1 MSRTRIAPTSLAVT
15 SLALALF
22 AGVASTA
29 FAQGT
34 TLRAASAATPTP
46 ATPAPQP
53 DHAQDWRPQAQ
64 MMLTKAQ
71 GFMRARQHATGG
83 WGVRDG
89 APSFPAIT
97 ALAVMGFL
105 DGPASTPSTID
116 AADPAMQK
124 ALDFML
130 SKQQP
135 NGGIYDQILASYNST
150 ICLSALTRY
159 PDPRAKEGAAKAL
172 AFLRT
177 LQWSETA
184 QNQADLS
191 DAAKA
196 IGPEH
201 SSYGGVGY
209 GRHGRPDLS
218 NTSFF
223 VEALHDAGVEQD
235 DPAFQRALVF
245 LQRTQMLDVGKA
257 NGDQPG
263 NDMEYADGSTQGG
276 FIYAPSPNKD
286 RLGEG
291 SSPAGEIVE
300 SLSGGPGT
308 VAKIDLG
315 HDAENK
321 PRLMTRDEITS
332 VVMRAAAT
340 VDGWPKDAQPIIV
353 MGSTADNAKAQTYD
367 VRTPIQDAVAL
378 ENAIKAA
385 FKESQIEPVIHVEMA
400 SEWKGVSRLRAYG
413 SMTYAGFKSLIY
425 AGLSQNDPRTAAA
438 KNWIEQN
445 YTVDEN
451 PGMGTDGYYYYLV
464 AFSKALDAAEMDTV
478 AGRNWRSDLVTK
490 LASLQNDDGSFRPID
505 DRWMETDPELITAYS
520 MIALQ
525 HALR

>member
-1 MSRTRIAPTSLAVT
+1 MSRTRMPLSPLALAP
-15 SLALALF
+15 LALALF

-34 TLRAASAATPTP
+34 TLRAAPAATATP
-46 ATPAPQP
+46 ATPAPQA
-53 DHAQDWRPQAQ
+53 DHEQDWRPQAQ
-64 MMLTKAQ
+64 VMLTKAQ
-71 GFMRARQHATGG
+71 GFMRARQHASGG
-83 WGVRDG
+83 WGIHEG
-89 APSFPAIT
+89 APVFPAIT
-97 ALAVMGFL
+97 ALTVIGFL
-105 DGPASTPSTID
+105 EGPASAPSTVD
-116 AADPAMQK
+116 PADPAMQK

-135 NGGIYDQILASYNST
+135 NGGIYDQILPSYNST

-159 PDPRAKEGAAKAL
+159 PDPRAKDAAAKAL

-184 QNQADLS
+184 QNQADLT

-223 VEALHDAGVEQD
+223 VEALHDAGVEHD
-235 DPAFQRALVF
+235 DPAFQRALIF
-245 LQRTQMLDVGKA
+245 LQRTQMLDA
-257 NGDQPG
+257 TDQPG

-286 RLGEG
+286 RMGEG

-315 HDAENK
+315 LDSENK
-321 PRLMTRDEITS
+321 PRLMTRDEIKA
-332 VVMRAAAT
+332 VVMAVARTLDA
-340 VDGWPKDAQPIIV
+340 WPEDAQPIIV
-353 MGSTADNAKAQTYD
+353 MGATADNAKAQTYD
-367 VRTPIQDAVAL
+367 VRTPMQDAVAL
-378 ENAIKAA
+378 ENALKAA
-385 FKESQIEPVIHVEMA
+385 FKESQIEPAIHVEMA
-400 SEWKGVSRLRAYG
+400 SEWQGVSRLRAYG

-438 KNWIEQN
+438 KTWIEHN
-445 YTVDEN
+445 YTLDEN
-451 PGMGTDGYYYYLV
+451 PGMGSDGFYYYLV

-490 LASLQNDDGSFRPID
+490 LTSLQNDDGSFRPID

>member
-1 MSRTRIAPTSLAVT
+1 MARTRLALAP
-15 SLALALF
+15 LALALL
-22 AGVASTA
+22 AGVATSA
-29 FAQGT
+29 FAQGAN
-34 TLRAASAATPTP
+34 LRAQPAQPAAP
-46 ATPAPQP
+46 AA
-53 DHAQDWRPQAQ
+53 DHQDDWRPQAQ
-64 MMLTKAQ
+64 AMLSKAQ
-71 GFMRARQHATGG
+71 GFMRDRQHASGG

-89 APSFPAIT
+89 APTFPAIT

-105 DGPASTPSTID
+105 DGPASAPSTVNP
-116 AADPAMQK
+116 ADPAMQK

-135 NGGIYDQILASYNST
+135 NGGIYDQILPSYNST

-159 PDPRAKEGAAKAL
+159 PDPRAKDAAAKAL
-172 AFLRT
+172 QFLRT

-184 QNQADLS
+184 QNQADLT
-191 DAAKA
+191 DVAKA
-196 IGPEH
+196 IGPDH

-223 VEALHDAGVEQD
+223 VEALHDAGVEHD

-245 LQRTQMLDVGKA
+245 LQRTQMLDA
-257 NGDQPG
+257 TDQPG

-315 HDAENK
+315 LDAENK
-321 PRLMTRDEITS
+321 PRLMTRDEIKS

-340 VDGWPKDAQPIIV
+340 IEGWSKDAQAVIV
-353 MGSTADNAKAQTYD
+353 MGVTADNANAQTYD
-367 VRTPIQDAVAL
+367 VRTPVQDAAAL
-378 ENAIKAA
+378 ENALKAA
-385 FKESQIEPVIHVEMA
+385 FKEAQLEPAIHVDA
-400 SEWKGVSRLRAYG
+400 TPEWQGISRLRAYG

-438 KNWIEQN
+438 KTWIEQN

-451 PGMGTDGYYYYLV
+451 PGMGSDGYYYYLV

-478 AGRNWRSDLVTK
+478 AGRNWRSDLVAK
-490 LASLQNDDGSFRPID
+490 LTSLQNDDGSFRPID

>member
-1 MSRTRIAPTSLAVT
+1 MARFARLLITPA
-15 SLALALF
+15 ALAIL
-22 AGVASTA
+22 AGLCTTAS
-29 FAQGT
+29 AQNTGMS
-34 TLRAASAATPTP
+34 LRAQPAHAETP
-46 ATPAPQP
+46 ANQPAPQG
-53 DHAQDWRPQAQ
+53 DHEQDWRPQAQ
-64 MMLTKAQ
+64 MMLSKAQ
-71 GFMRARQHATGG
+71 SFMRARQHESGG
-83 WGVRDG
+83 WSVRDG
-89 APSFPAIT
+89 APTFPAIT
-97 ALAVMGFL
+97 ALTVIGFM
-105 DGPASTPSTID
+105 DGPKAAPSTVD
-116 AADPAMQK
+116 PADPAMQK

-135 NGGIYDQILASYNST
+135 NGGIYDQILPSYNST

-159 PDPRAKEGAAKAL
+159 PDPRAKDGASKAL
-172 AFLRT
+172 QFLRT
-177 LQWSETA
+177 LQWSESA
-184 QNQADLS
+184 QNQADLT

-223 VEALHDAGVEQD
+223 VEALHDAGVEHD
-235 DPAFQRALVF
+235 DPAFQRALLF
-245 LQRTQMLDVGKA
+245 LQRTQMLDA
-257 NGDQPG
+257 TDQPG

-308 VAKIDLG
+308 IAKIDLG
-315 HDAENK
+315 MGEDNK
-321 PRLMTRDEITS
+321 PRLMTRDQIKTA
-332 VVMRAAAT
+332 VMNALSSM
-340 VDGWPKDAQPIIV
+340 DGWPKDAQPVVV
-353 MGSTADNAKAQTYD
+353 MGATADNASAQTYEI
-367 VRTPIQDAVAL
+367 RTPIQDATQLAQAL
-378 ENAIKAA
+378 TPAFTNATIRV
-385 FKESQIEPVIHVEMA
+385 ESTP
-400 SEWKGVSRLRAYG
+400 EWQGISRLRAYG

-425 AGLSQNDPRTAAA
+425 AGLSKNDPRVDAAM
-438 KNWIEQN
+438 KWIEQN

-451 PGMGTDGYYYYLV
+451 PGLGTDGYYYYLV
-464 AFSKALDAAEMDTV
+464 AFSKALNAAEMDTV

-490 LASLQNDDGSFRPID
+490 LTSLQNDDGSFRPVD